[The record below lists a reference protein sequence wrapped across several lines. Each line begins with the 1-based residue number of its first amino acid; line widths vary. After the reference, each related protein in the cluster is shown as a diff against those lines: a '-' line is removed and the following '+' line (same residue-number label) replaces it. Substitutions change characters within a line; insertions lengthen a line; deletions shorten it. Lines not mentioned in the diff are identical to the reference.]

1 MSASRVLITC
11 WMALAVLSTGTVA
24 LGQVAASA
32 LVSNAILA
40 VAVTKAWLIA
50 DGFMELRHAPRLWRR
65 LILSWAALLAV
76 LIASTLMSGT

>member
-1 MSASRVLITC
+1 MSTSRVLIIC
-11 WMALAVLSTGTVA
+11 WAMLAVLSTGTVA

-32 LVSNAILA
+32 VVSIAILA

-65 LILSWAALLAV
+65 LVLSWAALLATV
-76 LIASTLMSGT
+76 IAMVISFTI

>member
-1 MSASRVLITC
+1 MSASRVLIAC
-11 WMALAVLSTGTVA
+11 WMALVVLSTGTVA

-32 LVSNAILA
+32 LVSIAILT

>member
-1 MSASRVLITC
+1 MSASRVLIAC
-11 WMALAVLSTGTVA
+11 WMTLAVLSTGTVA
-24 LGQVAASA
+24 LGQVAASG
-32 LVSNAILA
+32 LVSIAILA